1 MEDINSIHQYGSHYI
16 SPLLIWYMVA
26 YLEVGACPGNY
37 GTIVL
42 GKERLT

>member
-1 MEDINSIHQYGSHYI
+1 MEDIYSICQNGSRYI
-16 SPLLIWYMVA
+16 NPLLIWYMVA
-26 YLEVGACPGNY
+26 YPEVGACPGHY